1 MVISIFRRFFPQV
14 TVGPF
19 NANSI
24 SLLVLHVHMKLENNA
39 SEYDS

>member
-1 MVISIFRRFFPQV
+1 M
-14 TVGPF
+14 GPF

-24 SLLVLHVHMKLENNA
+24 FLLVVHVHMKLENNA